1 MLDID
6 LFHFKY
12 LEWQGCYMK
21 NAIKVGFT
29 IIARLYW
36 VFTQGCQYIY
46 MNNPSIVDQ
55 ELGYSVLSISSQN
68 GSTPHTILNF
78 KL

>member
-21 NAIKVGFT
+21 NAIKIGFT
-29 IIARLYW
+29 IIAWLYW
-36 VFTQGCQYIY
+36 HTKMPIPYTDY
-46 MNNPSIVDQ
+46 PSIVDQ